1 MDFVQISN
9 FFLSGFFMEILSE
22 HIVFDI
28 VERKEWFYVEKI
40 EVLKGP
46 KNRHFPN
53 GLVHGFCP
61 KIEISRMG
69 VFYRNYV
76 RKKNRFFNILD
87 RKQTL

>member
-1 MDFVQISN
+1 
-9 FFLSGFFMEILSE
+9 MEKS
-22 HIVFDI
+22 
-28 VERKEWFYVEKI
+28 

-53 GLVHGFCP
+53 GLVNGFCP

-76 RKKNRFFNILD
+76 RKNSFVIFWIENKHCKTKKVTF
-87 RKQTL
+87 